1 MSNRFRKG
9 TTVSGHTK
17 GANMR
22 SHMKLAHLILAVL
35 IAAGINA
42 AGSDQAKAKVSD
54 QPNSQTPAPVEA
66 EVQPDGYVIGED
78 DVLAVNV
85 WKEPEISRS
94 VPVRP
99 DGKIS
104 LPLIGDLRAS
114 GRTPVQLQDDIK
126 RQLLN
131 YLSDPEVSVIVQE
144 AKSQKFNILG
154 EVARPGSYVLSRSM
168 TVLDAIAVAGGF
180 RDFAKTSKV
189 YVLRVNADGSRA
201 CIPFNYKE
209 VIRGRKLSQNV
220 ELETRD
226 TVVVP

>member
-1 MSNRFRKG
+1 MMSNRFRKG

-22 SHMKLAHLILAVL
+22 SHMKLAHLVLAVL

-42 AGSDQAKAKVSD
+42 AGSDQAKSKVSD
-54 QPNSQTPAPVEA
+54 QPNSQPPAPVEA

-85 WKEPEISRS
+85 WKDPEISRR

-114 GRTPVQLQDDIK
+114 CRTPVQLQDDIK

-131 YLSDPEVSVIVQE
+131 YLSDPEVTVIVQE
-144 AKSQKFNILG
+144 GKSHTFNILR
-154 EVARPGSYVLSRSM
+154 EVERPGSDVLSRAM
-168 TVLDAIAVAGGF
+168 TVLDAIAVAAGF
-180 RDFAKTSKV
+180 RDFARPT
-189 YVLRVNADGSRA
+189 
-201 CIPFNYKE
+201 IP
-209 VIRGRKLSQNV
+209 LP
-220 ELETRD
+220 T
-226 TVVVP
+226 

>member
-22 SHMKLAHLILAVL
+22 SHMKLAHLVLAVL

-42 AGSDQAKAKVSD
+42 AGSDQAKSKVSD
-54 QPNSQTPAPVEA
+54 QPNSQPPAPVEA

>member
-1 MSNRFRKG
+1 
-9 TTVSGHTK
+9 
-17 GANMR
+17 
-22 SHMKLAHLILAVL
+22 MKLAHLILAVL

>member
-1 MSNRFRKG
+1 
-9 TTVSGHTK
+9 
-17 GANMR
+17 
-22 SHMKLAHLILAVL
+22 MKLAHLVLAVL

-42 AGSDQAKAKVSD
+42 AGSDQAKSKVSD
-54 QPNSQTPAPVEA
+54 QPNSQPPAPVEA